1 MQGGVSD
8 IPIRQFMNWQHLGIS
23 VLLVGALTAAF
34 YFERYR
40 HKQKILRRLRDG
52 YLRLEDIRPKPRN
65 WYRFRAGLT
74 LFVLV
79 LASYPLM
86 RWLFSDASL
95 FRIETLF
102 DGMVFGGLALLGA
115 VFYGQWLGDLWF
127 DTVDA
132 AYREVKAQEESS

>member
-1 MQGGVSD
+1 
-8 IPIRQFMNWQHLGIS
+8 MNWQHLGIS
-23 VLLVGALTAAF
+23 VLLAAALTVAF
-34 YFERYR
+34 CFERYR
-40 HKQKILRRLRDG
+40 HKQKVSRRLHEDG
-52 YLRLEDIRPKPRN
+52 LRSEDIRPRPRN

-95 FRIETLF
+95 FRIETFLGGIF
-102 DGMVFGGLALLGA
+102 FGFLALLGS
-115 VFYGQWLGDLWF
+115 VLYGQWLGDLWF

-132 AYREVKAQEESS
+132 TYREVKAQEEGSQLGEEPRH